1 MVLDSANGRFSYCF
15 LYKKIEKELMNLDT
29 RKGVS
34 SFFLQILVCI
44 YKIIVNLFIMV
55 HLADNSSLIYPEAFG
70 RGDRN
75 VCLEG
80 EGNFLVA
87 HDRIRRFIV
96 HTPHGHR
103 FGNSHRERPIG
114 RLLT

>member
-1 MVLDSANGRFSYCF
+1 
-15 LYKKIEKELMNLDT
+15 
-29 RKGVS
+29 
-34 SFFLQILVCI
+34 
-44 YKIIVNLFIMV
+44 MV

-70 RGDRN
+70 SGDRN

-87 HDRIRRFIV
+87 QDRIRRFIV

-103 FGNSHRERPIG
+103 FGNSD
-114 RLLT
+114 

>member
-1 MVLDSANGRFSYCF
+1 
-15 LYKKIEKELMNLDT
+15 MNLDT

-34 SFFLQILVCI
+34 SFFLQMLVCI
-44 YKIIVNLFIMV
+44 YKIIVNLFTMV